1 MSVLVREI
9 TLDFLS
15 LSSSPSPC
23 VRYEMGQKDGW
34 NRRTYVTATLL
45 VLYPSLV
52 STVIVILILIL
63 IVTSHDLSTYS
74 TCTCIY
80 MTMLVIIISI
90 VILILWTDSDTSSKD
105 HHCTSIYIYLIKNN
119 YMHIAFET

>member
-1 MSVLVREI
+1 
-9 TLDFLS
+9 
-15 LSSSPSPC
+15 
-23 VRYEMGQKDGW
+23 MGQKDGW

-74 TCTCIY
+74 TCIY

-90 VILILWTDSDTSSKD
+90 VILILWADSDTSSKD
-105 HHCTSIYIYLIKNN
+105 WEINIAHKTTARYIHSTISSVR
-119 YMHIAFET
+119 A

>member
-9 TLDFLS
+9 TLDSLS

-74 TCTCIY
+74 TCIY

-90 VILILWTDSDTSSKD
+90 VILILWADSDTSSKD